1 MDVRHRHP
9 TQGSPRHH
17 RSMRPHHPPRRLNTH
32 IPAQRPQMITTPIII
47 AETLAIII
55 LAVALAHNPNQ

>member
-1 MDVRHRHP
+1 MDVRHRHH

-17 RSMRPHHPPRRLNTH
+17 RRMRPRHSPWCLNPH
-32 IPAQRPQMITTPIII
+32 LPVQKHQMITTPILI

-55 LAVALAHNPNQ
+55 LAVALAHNNNQ